1 MSKKSP
7 LRMLEKELSEIQQQ
21 IHKTQHRTCLAWYS
35 KGKNGRPK
43 LEIKTDSLGNEW
55 PKNIKQPEYE
65 LKVDFQWIDIL
76 KPKRYLLLDSG
87 RSGGKSWTIASVLL
101 ARAIDAPIRVL
112 STREIQN
119 SLKESAFAL
128 FRILIERGSLPFET
142 LEKEVRGNN
151 GSLISFAGLR
161 DHSVESIKSYE
172 SYQICWIEEAQ
183 TISTRSWEIL
193 EPTIRLPGSQ
203 IIMSMNRRYRTDAV
217 YQEFIEE
224 KPPGGT
230 VHIIGNYEKNPFL
243 AKDVIL
249 RAEEMKKKKPEN
261 YAHIYGGGLRVRA
274 DSLILKFEIA
284 DSPEA
289 FQKQLEEAEKI
300 VTRSASYFGRRLSG
314 VPIQDRKRA
323 IYETIARRHLNG
335 VDFSLGGKSGINAAI
350 SLFLDNNRKL
360 IFIKQEIYNNA
371 EIGTFARQMLQV
383 EGWRHE
389 RIWCDSAQPALMRIA
404 QQAGVAGIRPVNKG
418 VNLADQLQALQNY
431 TIIINP
437 ECQNF
442 IDEISRFEWD
452 VDRSGYTI
460 DRPKAGPDHALDAMR
475 YALSEHLRTEIRRY
489 AEGYNYLS
497 ATI

>member
-1 MSKKSP
+1 
-7 LRMLEKELSEIQQQ
+7 
-21 IHKTQHRTCLAWYS
+21 
-35 KGKNGRPK
+35 
-43 LEIKTDSLGNEW
+43 
-55 PKNIKQPEYE
+55 
-65 LKVDFQWIDIL
+65 
-76 KPKRYLLLDSG
+76 
-87 RSGGKSWTIASVLL
+87 
-101 ARAIDAPIRVL
+101 
-112 STREIQN
+112 
-119 SLKESAFAL
+119 
-128 FRILIERGSLPFET
+128 
-142 LEKEVRGNN
+142 
-151 GSLISFAGLR
+151 
-161 DHSVESIKSYE
+161 
-172 SYQICWIEEAQ
+172 
-183 TISTRSWEIL
+183 
-193 EPTIRLPGSQ
+193 
-203 IIMSMNRRYRTDAV
+203 
-217 YQEFIEE
+217 
-224 KPPGGT
+224 
-230 VHIIGNYEKNPFL
+230 
-243 AKDVIL
+243 
-249 RAEEMKKKKPEN
+249 MKKKKPEN